1 MQKFLVKFV
10 PQGTL
15 HTFHDKSVMRKMSA
29 KELVKIPVWKGNR
42 TIDLGHVEKIREAL
56 GGEVERLDSGYRI
69 IHYKEEDTEGRIIK
83 QSYLIDGQHRA
94 RILMEHFLDN
104 MCEADFDVVV
114 VEKTVES
121 ETEAIEYFNA
131 INNVKPQHWRTDPAI
146 LVNRYIAEL
155 EKCFNTKSV
164 KFIRP
169 GRTRRP
175 YMSADDLRDI
185 LKGCGDL
192 EQECGKIQEFGR
204 RAIQKNEELLKEA
217 PALILANT
225 KLSNYYESALGAGF
239 MLAVDPKM
247 RWVREIL

>member
-1 MQKFLVKFV
+1 MQKSFAQK
-10 PQGTL
+10 GAL
-15 HTFHDKSVMRKMSA
+15 HTFHDMSVMRKISA

-42 TIDLGHVEKIREAL
+42 TIDLEHVEKIREAI
-56 GGEVERLDSGYRI
+56 GGVVEQLDSGYRI
-69 IHYKEEDTEGRIIK
+69 IHYKEEDTEGRIIN

-94 RILMEHFLDN
+94 RILMEHFLEG
-104 MCEADFDVVV
+104 MCETDFEVVV

-155 EKCFNTKSV
+155 EKCFNTKSA
-164 KFIRP
+164 KYIRP

-175 YMSADDLRDI
+175 YMSADDLREV
-185 LKGCGDL
+185 LKGCGEL
-192 EQECGKIQEFGR
+192 EQESVKIQEFGQ
-204 RAIQKNEELLKEA
+204 RAIQKNEELLKTA

-225 KLSNYYESALGAGF
+225 KLSNYYETALGAGF
-239 MLAVDPKM
+239 MLSVDPKM
-247 RWVREIL
+247 RWVREILR

>member
-1 MQKFLVKFV
+1 MQKFIIQKEATGV
-10 PQGTL
+10 L
-15 HTFHDKSVMRKMSA
+15 HILHDKSVMRKISA

-42 TIDLGHVEKIREAL
+42 TIDLEHVKQIREAI
-56 GGEVERLDSGYRI
+56 GGVVEQLDSGYRI
-69 IHYKEEDTEGRIIK
+69 IHYKEEDAEGRIIN

-104 MCEADFDVVV
+104 LCEVDFNVIVI
-114 VEKTVES
+114 EKTVES

-131 INNVKPQHWRTDPAI
+131 INNMKPQHWRTDPAI

-164 KFIRP
+164 KYIRS

-175 YMSADDLRDI
+175 YMSTDDLREV
-185 LKGCGDL
+185 LKGCGKL
-192 EQECGKIQEFGR
+192 EQESGKIQEFCR
-204 RAIQKNEELLKEA
+204 RAIQKNEELLKAA

-225 KLSNYYESALGAGF
+225 KLSNYYEAAMGVGF

-247 RWVREIL
+247 RWVRELL